1 MAAASIK
8 YMSRQKWREY
18 VDGVSEQGFDASRTA
33 GIIRDWIEAYLQE
46 CTTTIAS
53 LVELSKS
60 EKEKDTVELIL
71 SRWKQI
77 HRLCERAV
85 ESMAA

>member
-8 YMSRQKWREY
+8 YMSRQKWRDY

-33 GIIRDWIEAYLQE
+33 GIIRGWIEAYLQE

-60 EKEKDTVELIL
+60 EKEKDRVHLIL